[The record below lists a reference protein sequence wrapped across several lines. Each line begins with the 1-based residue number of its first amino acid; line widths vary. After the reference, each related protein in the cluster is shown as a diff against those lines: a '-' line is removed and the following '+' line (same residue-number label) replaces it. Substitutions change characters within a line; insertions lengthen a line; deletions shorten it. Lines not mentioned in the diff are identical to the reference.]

1 VVEDARDWVDRHS
14 FHDFDPRDRGSDVCT
29 CGHPREFEAH
39 RSPVH
44 HTNLNWQPGS
54 AGRKPR
60 WPLLPLLGHA
70 IMRKTHS
77 GVLWGHV
84 LWYQERANKPHEA
97 TRSWRAWM
105 LWRAMQPTLGLLWKE
120 AVASSGY
127 RQEWVYASD
136 GGHYENLG
144 LVAALRDESIEHV
157 VALDASGDK
166 TDTWNTI
173 GQAIALAR
181 TDANVEVDLDPTSMK
196 ASPDAPQG
204 YVSRPFA
211 SGAFR
216 RPAGRSG
223 VPFDDAKTYLL
234 VCKLGVWDKAPWDV
248 RGYAATHKAFPCDS
262 TGQQLYDGDE
272 FEAYRSLGSAAVG
285 AAQELPPPQPD
296 GAGPAPVAV
305 GRPGLE
311 PATDGS

>member
-1 VVEDARDWVDRHS
+1 M
-14 FHDFDPRDRGSDVCT
+14 
-29 CGHPREFEAH
+29 
-39 RSPVH
+39 
-44 HTNLNWQPGS
+44 
-54 AGRKPR
+54 
-60 WPLLPLLGHA
+60 PLLGHA
-70 IMRKTHS
+70 IMRKQHS
-77 GVLWGHV
+77 GVLWGHA
-84 LWYQERANKPHEA
+84 LWYQERANRKQEGS
-97 TRSWRAWM
+97 RSWQAWM

-120 AVASSGY
+120 SVASSGY

-144 LVAALRDESIEHV
+144 LVAALLDESIHHV

-181 TDANVEVDLDPTSMK
+181 TDGNVEIDLDPTSMK
-196 ASPDAPQG
+196 PSPDALEG

-211 SGAFR
+211 SGSFR

-223 VPFDDAKTYLL
+223 VASDDAKTSIL
-234 VCKLGVWDKAPWDV
+234 VCKLGVWEKAPWDV

-285 AAQELPPPQPD
+285 AAQELPTPQPD

-311 PATDGS
+311 PAAGGS